1 MKSKLNAWRI
11 GLMAGGLV
19 LIIVGVVTVLTLRP
33 TPGRLSLRIQV
44 KPTIMAAT
52 YKVYANR
59 TIEDGAYWVARVIAT
74 NTGERPVRDLL
85 IRCRVPGYTEWETGE
100 RFPVVYPGSTVV
112 HPYFP
117 ILSSTITSLKTR
129 APATVDI
136 SLSYSDTH
144 GTRHTD
150 TITKPMTIFGL
161 NQFEYS
167 SLTEEENTGSWY
179 DNFSNANLLA
189 AYVTR
194 ADPPVKAFAGLVSRS
209 GVPSALSD
217 KAAVRFMRDL
227 FNTMIA
233 YHFAYQTPSGFLIDR
248 HATQDIKFPRDV
260 LRDRSGTCIDLAI
273 FYASVCESVGLKSNL
288 MLIPGHC
295 FPVIELPSGSVLPI
309 EATMIGGDAT
319 GRQTFDDAMKQGA
332 RNLQENMMKPH
343 YLIDVTD
350 KWQQGIV
357 NPELPPL
364 PADVLKRWGYRT
376 PRQRRTG
383 LELDGGGF
391 GMVGPGEGMTAAPQ
405 MGNEGVED
413 APEEN
418 PGRTAAGDDPRAGR
432 DSSRRAVPRH
442 HEATPHRRASETAP
456 HPSVVPVSLEG
467 SWHGTI
473 TDSGGESGPLTLVLT
488 VDGGTVTGIC
498 SADSPYKLSGKVRGA
513 MDGETV
519 TLKVGR
525 GWGCKVRLEGRLHGA
540 TLEGVWDYPVCLRN
554 SRHRRG
560 SFRLTR

>member
-1 MKSKLNAWRI
+1 MQSRFNMWRLGI
-11 GLMAGGLV
+11 MAGGLV
-19 LIIVGVVTVLTLRP
+19 LIIVGVVMMVALRP
-33 TPGRLSLRIQV
+33 APGRLSLRIQI

-59 TIEDGAYWVARVIAT
+59 TIEDGVYWVARVIAT
-74 NTGERPVRDLL
+74 NTGQRPVRDVL

-100 RFPVVYPGSTVV
+100 RFPVVYPRSTIV

-136 SLSYSDTH
+136 SLSYKDAH
-144 GTRHTD
+144 GSRHTD
-150 TITKPMTIFGL
+150 TLTKPITIFGL

-217 KAAVRFMRDL
+217 EAALRFMRDI

-233 YHFAYQTPSGFLIDR
+233 NHFAYQTPSGFLIDR

-273 FYASVCESVGLKSNL
+273 FYASVCEAVGLKSNL

-295 FPVIELPSGSVLPI
+295 FPVIELPSGTIVPV
-309 EATMIGGDAT
+309 EATMIGGEAT
-319 GRQTFDDAMKQGA
+319 GRQTFDDALKQGA
-332 RNLQENMMKPH
+332 RNLQENMAKPH
-343 YLIDVTD
+343 YLINVTD
-350 KWQQGIV
+350 MWQQGIV

-364 PADVLKRWGYRT
+364 PADVLNRWGYQTPRRRAATGLGEGGWGLGAPRRQVVAPQLTDDSVEEAPART
-376 PRQRRTG
+376 PETESHNTRAKATHDAVRPRQSRTTKRRRQTG
-383 LELDGGGF
+383 G
-391 GMVGPGEGMTAAPQ
+391 
-405 MGNEGVED
+405 
-413 APEEN
+413 
-418 PGRTAAGDDPRAGR
+418 
-432 DSSRRAVPRH
+432 
-442 HEATPHRRASETAP
+442 AT
-456 HPSVVPVSLEG
+456 LEG
-467 SWHGTI
+467 SWHGRI
-473 TDSGGESGPLTLVLT
+473 IGSDGQSGPITLVLT
-488 VDGGTVTGIC
+488 VNGDIVTGIC
-498 SADSPYKLSGKVRGA
+498 SANHPYKLSGKVHGTV
-513 MDGETV
+513 DEETV
-519 TLKVGR
+519 VLTIGR
-525 GWGCKVRLEGRLHGA
+525 GWGCKVHLSGHVHGHSVK
-540 TLEGVWDYPVCLRN
+540 GVWDYPVCLRN

-560 SFRLTR
+560 SFELRR